1 MSDFVGTI
9 STAAPQIRF
18 HENYT
23 AKCDIFSLGMNL
35 FIYLFQVIFNYYQKG
50 VVYYWMI
57 YNKYPYKDL
66 LQKDEYLKYPLQFP
80 KNGVDGFLIPEE
92 VIDLIKRMLKY
103 EEKERPTW

>member
-1 MSDFVGTI
+1 
-9 STAAPQIRF
+9 
-18 HENYT
+18 
-23 AKCDIFSLGMNL
+23 
-35 FIYLFQVIFNYYQKG
+35 
-50 VVYYWMI
+50 MI

-80 KNGVDGFLIPEE
+80 ENGVDGFLIPEE